1 MAPQNVKLDPTPSFR
16 SISHPDGTTTE
27 VSVNASGQITRS
39 VTFTADDGA
48 SVTIT
53 SNGAGEVSEVRSYP
67 DGHFYIEERLPD
79 GTRSVKDD
87 QPQPDGSRLTVA
99 ETTYPDGR
107 IETSTERAQTLP
119 DGTTFEEVHNSDGS
133 TVVSTAHPD
142 GRFVSTET
150 FADGSPKSSAS
161 SVNTPDGWVMKLTD
175 AQGRNTVIQNSYDQ
189 ASGVYTTVTTLPD
202 GGVETETER
211 TQTYPDGRTVY
222 EHTGADG
229 TATTRIERSDGSID
243 SSIVHPDGTTETSQ
257 KVVYPDGRLL
267 TETVNTDGTR
277 ESTLQVTRPDGSVET
292 THNDT
297 DGNTTRSVLAPD
309 GSVDRRTHH
318 SDGSTEH
325 TGVGPEGMGTTT
337 LTEPDGTTMV
347 LDQYVDPAL
356 EVDPASTPDDLHHE
370 PPVLEGTD
378 SPLVVDDLAAQPA
391 TGDAQESPAYQTAES
406 LAVEGNS
413 AEHDADVETYY
424 PATDSSDDYAAELQ
438 DSYEPVSEVAY
449 ESYEPVAAEVA
460 VE

>member
-1 MAPQNVKLDPTPSFR
+1 
-16 SISHPDGTTTE
+16 
-27 VSVNASGQITRS
+27 
-39 VTFTADDGA
+39 
-48 SVTIT
+48 
-53 SNGAGEVSEVRSYP
+53 
-67 DGHFYIEERLPD
+67 
-79 GTRSVKDD
+79 
-87 QPQPDGSRLTVA
+87 
-99 ETTYPDGR
+99 
-107 IETSTERAQTLP
+107 
-119 DGTTFEEVHNSDGS
+119 
-133 TVVSTAHPD
+133 
-142 GRFVSTET
+142 
-150 FADGSPKSSAS
+150 
-161 SVNTPDGWVMKLTD
+161 
-175 AQGRNTVIQNSYDQ
+175 
-189 ASGVYTTVTTLPD
+189 
-202 GGVETETER
+202 
-211 TQTYPDGRTVY
+211 
-222 EHTGADG
+222 
-229 TATTRIERSDGSID
+229 
-243 SSIVHPDGTTETSQ
+243 
-257 KVVYPDGRLL
+257 
-267 TETVNTDGTR
+267 
-277 ESTLQVTRPDGSVET
+277 VTRPDGSVET